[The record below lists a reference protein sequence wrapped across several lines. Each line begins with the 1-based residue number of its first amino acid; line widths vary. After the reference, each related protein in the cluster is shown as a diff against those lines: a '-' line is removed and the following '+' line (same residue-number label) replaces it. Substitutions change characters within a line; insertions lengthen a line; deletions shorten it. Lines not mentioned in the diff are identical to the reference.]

1 MQAEFERGDDAE
13 IAAATLERPEQI
25 RVGGLADAQQTTVG
39 SHDVRRHKVVTRHAE
54 RPAEPTLAS
63 SQGQARYTGRRDDA
77 TDGYQPE
84 GLRLAVDVAPRGTP
98 LDSHEPVVDIDAN
111 ASHR

>member
-25 RVGGLADAQQTTVG
+25 RVGSLADAQQTTIG
-39 SHDVRRHKVVTRHAE
+39 SHDVRRDKVVTRHAE
-54 RPAEPTLAS
+54 RPAEPTLTS
-63 SQGQARYTGRRDDA
+63 SEGEPRDTGSRDDA
-77 TDGYQPE
+77 TDGDQPE

-98 LDSHEPVVDIDAN
+98 LGSHEPVVDIYADAP
-111 ASHR
+111 HR